1 MIDRGRE
8 APDDFYDRPEIAQ
21 HLGWLWSAFWELT
34 SERQLGMAIG
44 PIPGSKIR
52 EYMRDELGLDGA
64 QYDYA
69 CTVIR
74 NVDNEYVA
82 MLNRRRDE
90 GPEMADTAKVTD
102 PEGVKRVVR
111 GLGNRYKAAKG
122 RKT

>member
-1 MIDRGRE
+1 MAGEYLIDSGLDARVSKPKLSGGA
-8 APDDFYDRPEIAQ
+8 APEDVGLADVAAGHFGA
-21 HLGWLWSAFWELT
+21 GVA
-34 SERQLGMAIG
+34 
-44 PIPGSKIR
+44 
-52 EYMRDELGLDGA
+52 ELGLDGA